1 MNPGRR
7 RSVYGKAYT
16 VVDIW
21 HAIRTTFGC
30 WLAMLIGLSLIGALL
45 ILLLLSDFRPGL
57 WAGTWFCASQLVAS
71 VFGWRVWQAQSA
83 GIRIDPISATLSF
96 SADDLEN
103 SLHDILSLRRFFD
116 HAQRIQI
123 AIDDIQRLDND
134 TQRVG
139 QGRSRRRCYGLNLSG
154 DFGSYQL
161 MFSHKQKRDECR
173 ALLVQVIRRAKSRAP
188 SLDANIA
195 FPE

>member
-1 MNPGRR
+1 MNRGHR

-21 HAIRTTFGC
+21 HAVRAAFSC
-30 WLAMLIGLSLIGALL
+30 WLALL
-45 ILLLLSDFRPGL
+45 ISLCLVGTLLIMLLMSDFRPAL
-57 WAGTWFCASQLVAS
+57 WVGIWCCGSLVAAS
-71 VFGWRVWQAQSA
+71 VFGWRVWQAQSP
-83 GIRIDPISATLSF
+83 GIRIDPSSATLSF

-139 QGRSRRRCYGLNLSG
+139 QGRSHRRRYGLNLSG

-173 ALLVQVIRRAKSRAP
+173 ALLVQVIRRVKGRAP
-188 SLDANIA
+188 SLDPNIA

>member
-1 MNPGRR
+1 MSRRHR

-21 HAIRTTFGC
+21 YAIRATFVC
-30 WLAMLIGLSLIGALL
+30 WIVLLIGLGLIGTLM
-45 ILLLLSDFRPGL
+45 ILLLLSDFRPAL
-57 WAGTWFCASQLVAS
+57 WVGIWCSSSVVAAS

-83 GIRIDPISATLSF
+83 GIRIDPSSATLSF

-103 SLHDILSLRRFFD
+103 SLNDILSLRRFFD

-123 AIDDIQRLDND
+123 AVDDIQRLDND

-139 QGRSRRRCYGLNLSG
+139 QGRSRRRRYGLNLSG

-173 ALLVQVIRRAKSRAP
+173 ALLVQVIRRVKGKAP
-188 SLDANIA
+188 SLDPNIA

>member
-1 MNPGRR
+1 MSRRHR

-21 HAIRTTFGC
+21 HAIRATFGC
-30 WLAMLIGLSLIGALL
+30 WLALLISLCLIGTLL
-45 ILLLLSDFRPGL
+45 ILLLLSDFRPAL
-57 WAGTWFCASQLVAS
+57 WVGIWCSSSVVAAS

-83 GIRIDPISATLSF
+83 GIRIDPSSATLSF

-103 SLHDILSLRRFFD
+103 SLNDILSLRRFFD

-123 AIDDIQRLDND
+123 AVDDIQRLDND

-139 QGRSRRRCYGLNLSG
+139 QGRSRRRRYGLNLSG

-173 ALLVQVIRRAKSRAP
+173 ALLVQVIQHVKGKAP
-188 SLDANIA
+188 SLDPNIA